1 MTYGDYIFN
10 FQLAQILPT
19 EENFLLLFRRENPL
33 ESSVE
38 FMRVNMISFP
48 KVTARDSNIESIFS
62 NILQYYLFAIS
73 KLLEKSICNTECSN
87 IITFAGLGLERI

>member
-1 MTYGDYIFN
+1 
-10 FQLAQILPT
+10 
-19 EENFLLLFRRENPL
+19 
-33 ESSVE
+33 
-38 FMRVNMISFP
+38 MISFP
-48 KVTARDSNIESIFS
+48 QVTARDSNIESIFIIN